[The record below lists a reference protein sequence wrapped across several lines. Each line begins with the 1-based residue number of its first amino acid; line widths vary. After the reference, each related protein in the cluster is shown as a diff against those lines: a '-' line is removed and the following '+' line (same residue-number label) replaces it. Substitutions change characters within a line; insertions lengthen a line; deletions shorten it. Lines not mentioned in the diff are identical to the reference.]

1 MVKQKDHHMTP
12 MTVSIAETIRAT
24 SLSQATIY
32 RMIGRGEIET
42 VKVGGRRLVKM
53 ASLRQLIGDGAE
65 AQ

>member
-1 MVKQKDHHMTP
+1 
-12 MTVSIAETIRAT
+12 
-24 SLSQATIY
+24 
-32 RMIGRGEIET
+32 MIGRGEIET